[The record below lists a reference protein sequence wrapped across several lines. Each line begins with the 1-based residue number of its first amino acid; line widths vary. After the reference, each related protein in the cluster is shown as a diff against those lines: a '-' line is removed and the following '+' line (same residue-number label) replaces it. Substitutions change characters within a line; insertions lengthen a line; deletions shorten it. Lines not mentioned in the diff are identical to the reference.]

1 MARTKAAATE
11 ARNKAIDKLVFNL
24 IGNKCI
30 INKLNCIEIIRK
42 FSGIARARKITA
54 KDLWN
59 AITFLKECQEE
70 LKEKHPPKLN
80 ESGDDD
86 ESNFEGDANSESDDD
101 DYVDARPKKQK
112 TKGKT
117 KSTAK
122 LHDAETAAIQCT
134 VLAPKKLQ
142 QDAHQTYDQTHAH
155 EQLHEFVNGHVAS
168 LDRRAAHELF
178 ENPPRVH
185 LKGST
190 DTNPISNTDVRVDEP
205 ASTLAYKLVY
215 ADIRSEAVF
224 CIWVSKMGRTITG
237 VRPLDCIQF
246 G

>member
-11 ARNKAIDKLVFNL
+11 ARKKATYALVRKL
-24 IGNKCI
+24 IGNDC
-30 INKLNCIEIIRK
+30 INKLNCIEIIRQFPK
-42 FSGIARARKITA
+42 IASARKITT
-54 KDLWN
+54 KQLWN

-70 LKEKHPPKLN
+70 LQDMHPSKST

-142 QDAHQTYDQTHAH
+142 QDAHQTYAQ
-155 EQLHEFVNGHVAS
+155 EKLHEFVNGHVPS
-168 LDRRAAHELF
+168 LGIRAAHELF

-215 ADIRSEAVF
+215 ADIHSEAVF
-224 CIWVSKMGRTITG
+224 CVWVSKNGRTITG
-237 VRPLDCIQF
+237 FRPLDGIRF